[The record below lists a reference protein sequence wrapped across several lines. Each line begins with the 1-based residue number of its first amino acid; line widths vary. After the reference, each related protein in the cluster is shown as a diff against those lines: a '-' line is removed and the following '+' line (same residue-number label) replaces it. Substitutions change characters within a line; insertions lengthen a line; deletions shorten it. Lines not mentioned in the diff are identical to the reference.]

1 MRTPESTSHPLRNGF
16 ALPAVLVVVG
26 GLLILAIGILL
37 IAGIERNT
45 ARSFVDRERAELAA
59 RAGLEDIRGI
69 LNKEAANDDFL
80 IIESKHTEAFD
91 ANSGGTQ
98 DFLNYQLPS
107 FLFLAKGIP
116 ASSDT
121 YSYSYRPL
129 FSYSTTPTPANKPLS
144 PPDVAAWLPT
154 AENQYIDFQTLPYR
168 DEVRAAWL
176 PVRDESGRTVGR
188 YAYWV
193 EDLQARVDPL
203 IAGNQDGAGSIH
215 TREPWPFPAPGLD
228 NIATGATNQ
237 PPLSQIALYAID
249 PNALEDKQGTLGK
262 SLMINRKHL
271 ISPEASIPGA
281 GFEPP
286 MVRLTYPEGAPDPA
300 YPDVFATPGQLSDP
314 AARAAEEGLF
324 PGLKSYKERPMVPF
338 EDGMDPTVAG
348 KPKLNLNQLLA
359 KGEDAAVTEMA
370 EFLKK
375 GLPKL
380 EERKG
385 GFPEDYFKTL
395 AANAID
401 YADADS
407 KPLVKSGQYRGLDA
421 CPLVSEFL
429 MRFRWE
435 NVLTE
440 NGRKYLVLSASTYVE
455 LWNMSSKDLTGEA
468 QVSYE
473 TKYRFPLGANPEV
486 SLDDMTEAL
495 PVLPD
500 SDGYKWFPAQSVTL
514 KANEYRVIRCGT
526 VTYKIDAGPSSVF
539 IPSPLVLEGETYGSS
554 GAGYRMRWN
563 GVLID
568 QSRGGLHRN
577 NSSLNYPADTTGQP
591 RQRTRTTIPS
601 HSHTRSGTFV
611 NNMGDPRMSYYNVCP
626 QDANVYPDNYS
637 PNRRNI
643 RWGTIYN
650 PSDDGATKPKVYGRV
665 MPSEWPDGGHNS
677 TYESNAFYTTD
688 QRVLPDD
695 NRFFPASTSVLRNPP
710 PDEAPMRL
718 SNLGRFYSATELGR
732 VYDPIMW
739 IVSGPA
745 TPNGP
750 WGDVL
755 ATSTSSTDHGGGNT
769 LRIGRPEHPRFNKPG
784 EPGMEAWRLLDLF
797 HTGISTSDLAEER
810 EGPVRLIKGHVNLNT
825 ATHDVIRAM
834 VVGALTMDPK
844 MAVRTSE
851 SHNVTSLMAPPVA
864 PFRMTP
870 AQIDAEADRI
880 ANAIIKTRKTKP
892 FATNASISEVIDAA
906 SKPIFG
912 KPNVPNANQ
921 LHLADSAQE
930 EFFARI
936 YESTTVRSRNF
947 RIWVVGQAISP
958 LAATAP
964 VNTKPEVLA
973 EVRRAYTVFAD
984 PGERRQD
991 GSIDPT
997 KTKLTIVHEN
1007 DF

>member
-1 MRTPESTSHPLRNGF
+1 MRNPDTQPQPVKGGF

-69 LNKEAANDDFL
+69 LNNQAANDDFL
-80 IIESKHTEAFD
+80 ILESKHPVAFD
-91 ANSGGTQ
+91 ANSGGTP
-98 DFLNYQLPS
+98 DFENYQTPS
-107 FLFLAKGIP
+107 FLFLARGKPGT
-116 ASSDT
+116 SGSFE
-121 YSYSYRPL
+121 YSYRPL
-129 FSYSTTPTPANKPLS
+129 FSATSNPANKVLS
-144 PPDVAAWLPT
+144 PPDVITTLPT
-154 AENQYIDFQTLPYR
+154 GENQYIDFQTLPYR

-203 IAGNQDGAGSIH
+203 VAGNEDGVGGIH
-215 TREPWPFPAPGLD
+215 VREPWPFPAPGLD
-228 NIATGATNQ
+228 NLATGAADQAN
-237 PPLSQIALYAID
+237 LNQIALYAMD
-249 PNALEDKQGTLGK
+249 PSALEDKQGTVGK
-262 SLMINRKHL
+262 TLFKNRRFL
-271 ISPEASIPGA
+271 ISPESSMPGA
-281 GFEPP
+281 GFEPAL
-286 MVRLTYPEGAPDPA
+286 VRLTYPEGPPDPK
-300 YPDVFATPGQLSDP
+300 YPEFFATPGQLSDP
-314 AARAAEEGLF
+314 AARAVEEGLF
-324 PGLKSYKERPMVPF
+324 PGLKSYKEQPIVPF
-338 EDGMDPTVAG
+338 EDGIDASVAG
-348 KPKLNLNQLLA
+348 QPKLNLNKLLA
-359 KGEDAAVTEMA
+359 TGGDAAVTEMA
-370 EFLKK
+370 DFIKK
-375 GLPKL
+375 ALPKF

-385 GFPEDYFKTL
+385 GFPEDYYKTL

-401 YADADS
+401 YADSDS
-407 KPLVKSGQYRGLDA
+407 APMVKSGQYRGLDA
-421 CPLVSEFL
+421 NPLVSEFL

-440 NGRKYLVLSASTYVE
+440 NGRKFLVLSASTYVE
-455 LWNMSSKDLTGEA
+455 LWNMSSKDLSGDV

-486 SLDDMTEAL
+486 TLEDMADATPAL
-495 PVLPD
+495 PE
-500 SDGYKWFPAQSVTL
+500 SDGYRWFPPQSITL

-563 GVLID
+563 GVLVD

-577 NSSLNYPADTTGQP
+577 NSSLNYPSDTTGQP

-601 HSHTRSGTFV
+601 HSHTRSGNFV
-611 NNMGDPRMSYYNVCP
+611 NNMGDPRMSYYNACP

-650 PSDDGATKPKVYGRV
+650 PSDDGPTKPKVYGRV

-695 NRFFPASTSVLRNPP
+695 PRFFPSATSALRNPSA
-710 PDEAPMRL
+710 DEAPMRL

-732 VYDPIMW
+732 VYDPVMW
-739 IVSGPA
+739 LVSGPA
-745 TPNGP
+745 SANGP

-755 ATSTSSTDHGGGNT
+755 ATSTSSTDNGGGNT
-769 LRIGRPEHPRFNKPG
+769 LRIGRPEHARFNKPG
-784 EPGMEAWRLLDLF
+784 EPGLEAWRLLDLF
-797 HTGISTSDLAEER
+797 HTGLANSQFPAER
-810 EGPVRLIKGHVNLNT
+810 EGPLQTIKGHVNLNT
-825 ATHDVIRAM
+825 ATHDVIRAL

-844 MAVRTSE
+844 MTVRTSE
-851 SHNVTSLMAPPVA
+851 NHNTTALMAPPVA

-880 ANAIIKTRKTKP
+880 ANAILRARKIKP
-892 FATNASISEVIDAA
+892 FATSASIADILDAD
-906 SKPIFG
+906 SKSIFG
-912 KPNVPNANQ
+912 KPLVSNVNQ
-921 LHLADSAQE
+921 VHLTDSAQE
-930 EFFARI
+930 ELFARI

-958 LAATAP
+958 LSATAP
-964 VNTKPEVLA
+964 ANTKPEVLA

-984 PGERRQD
+984 PGDRRAD
-991 GSIDPT
+991 GTIDPT
-997 KTKLTIVHEN
+997 KTKLTVVHEN